1 MSGPVESPLRWCRY
15 RRNVSARGWRRCW
28 RSSHVGR
35 TGSVEGHGDRVA
47 GRFTGALITSVA
59 LAMLAACSSPGSSAT
74 TTDTAGAPTTVS
86 ATNPPLE
93 TTTIAPSDTSTS
105 TTSISTTVPPTTA
118 VPTITEPPDAEH
130 EVREAL
136 VRVFDDF
143 SACLTALPFCD
154 PASLEATR
162 AGDLL
167 DRNVSRIQEWN
178 TAGYA
183 VRDRDQFR
191 FVIEDVEVTSAGT
204 AAIAVVCI
212 ADGSKLVL
220 PVEGGQDVI
229 IDDEFVSGREAW
241 EMRLD
246 SDGVWRAYGAPGIG
260 ETSGTDLC
268 GGA

>member
-1 MSGPVESPLRWCRY
+1 M
-15 RRNVSARGWRRCW
+15 
-28 RSSHVGR
+28 
-35 TGSVEGHGDRVA
+35 EGHGDRVA
-47 GRFTGALITSVA
+47 GRITGALIASVA
-59 LAMLAACSSPGSSAT
+59 LVSLAACSSPGSSAT
-74 TTDTAGAPTTVS
+74 TTDTVAAPPTTVS
-86 ATNPPLE
+86 TATSPPE
-93 TTTIAPSDTSTS
+93 TTTTVGPS
-105 TTSISTTVPPTTA
+105 TTSTSTTVPPTTA
-118 VPTITEPPDAEH
+118 APTTAAPPTTEPPDAED

-143 SACLTALPFCD
+143 SACLIALPFCD
-154 PASLEATR
+154 PSSLEGTR

-167 DRNVSRIQEWN
+167 ARNAARIQEWI

-191 FVIEDVEVTSAGT
+191 FVIEEVEVTSDGT

-220 PVEGGQDVI
+220 PVADGPDVI

-246 SDGVWRAYGAPGIG
+246 PDGNWRAYGAPGVD

-268 GGA
+268 GAA